1 MRIKNRGGG
10 CAPNHMSWSTVTP
23 FGLRGNVI
31 HRWSLVS
38 SDLWL
43 TEVCVGRICINEL
56 RVLVVLR
63 CLAFEFEWLVCL
75 MQASIVIIC
84 IYAFCSFSTSANWI
98 QWFSTFLTNEEISTD
113 INFWCNFLFLPK
125 LVILTFTF
133 VKCKCTW
140 FVQLFV
146 IMIFRKNKSIFLTV
160 SNFSGISTW

>member
-1 MRIKNRGGG
+1 MRIKNHGGG

-31 HRWSLVS
+31 HRWSLVW

-63 CLAFEFEWLVCL
+63 CLAFEFEWLDFERFASCL
-75 MQASIVIIC
+75 LDASIYSYYMHLCFLLIQ
-84 IYAFCSFSTSANWI
+84 YFSKLEALC
-98 QWFSTFLTNEEISTD
+98 QWFSTFLTNEESSTD
-113 INFWCNFLFLPK
+113 INLWCNFFFLPK
-125 LVILTFTF
+125 LVIFTFTF

-146 IMIFRKNKSIFLTV
+146 IVIFRINK
-160 SNFSGISTW
+160 